1 MPSSPLSNKV
11 VVLFAIACGLSVAN
25 VYYAQPLLDAMAETF
40 AMDHATVGIIIA
52 LTQVG
57 YGVGLLLLVPLGDLL
72 NRRKLIV
79 SQLLLST
86 LAVLVVGLS
95 SNSFWLLAGMA
106 LTGLLAVVAQVLVA
120 LAAQLASPEQRG
132 QVVGWVTS
140 GIVVGLLLARS
151 VSGGMADL
159 AGWRSVYL
167 LSAGLTLVMAIL
179 LWRVLPSTEQ
189 PRVTGTYGALLRSVF
204 SLFKEEK
211 VLRDRAVLAMLI
223 FAAGTVLWTPLVLPL
238 SAPPLSLSHT
248 QIGLF
253 GLAGAAGALGAARAG
268 RLADK
273 GFAQWTSGTALL
285 LMLLSWVAIGYTQS
299 SLWALVLGVIV
310 FDLGLQAVHVT
321 SQSLIYAVR
330 PDAQSRLVAG
340 YMLFYSVGSA
350 LGSISATALY
360 AWGGWIGVCGLG
372 AAINLLALIYWL
384 TTLPP
389 RPVSVLAAGHALQ
402 HAVTADQPM
411 EQRRRQVQQHGQ
423 E

>member
-11 VVLFAIACGLSVAN
+11 VVLFAIVCGLSVAN

-40 AMDHATVGIIIA
+40 AMDYATVGIIIA

-120 LAAQLASPEQRG
+120 LAAHLASPEQRG
-132 QVVGWVTS
+132 QVVGLVTS
-140 GIVVGLLLARS
+140 GIVVGLLLART
-151 VSGGMADL
+151 VSGAMADL

-189 PRVTGTYGALLRSVF
+189 PRATGTYGALLRSVF

-285 LMLLSWVAIGYTQS
+285 LMLLSWIAIGFTQS

-360 AWGGWIGVCGLG
+360 ARAGWIGVCGLG

-411 EQRRRQVQQHGQ
+411 EQRRRQVQQHRQ

>member
-1 MPSSPLSNKV
+1 MPSSPLSGAV
-11 VVLFAIACGLSVAN
+11 VLLFAIACGLSVAN

-40 AMDHATVGIIIA
+40 AMDHTTVGIIIA

-79 SQLLLST
+79 TQLLLST
-86 LAVLVVGLS
+86 LAVLVVALS
-95 SNSFWLLAGMA
+95 CNSFWLLAGMV
-106 LTGLLAVVAQVLVA
+106 LTGLLAVIAQVLVA
-120 LAAQLASPEQRG
+120 FAAHLASPEQRG
-132 QVVGWVTS
+132 HVVGLVTS

-151 VSGGMADL
+151 VSGAMADL
-159 AGWRSVYL
+159 AGWRSVYM
-167 LSAGLTLVMAIL
+167 LSAGLTLLMAIL
-179 LWRVLPSTEQ
+179 LWRVLPGTEQ
-189 PRVTGTYGALLRSVF
+189 PQATGTYGALIRSVF

-223 FAAGTVLWTPLVLPL
+223 FAAGTVLWTPMVLPL

-248 QIGLF
+248 QVGLF
-253 GLAGAAGALGAARAG
+253 GLAGAAGALGAAHAG

-273 GFAQWTSGTALL
+273 GFAQWVSGTALL
-285 LMLLSWVAIGYTQS
+285 LMLLSWVAIGFTQS
-299 SLWALVLGVIV
+299 SLWALSLGVIV

-340 YMLFYSVGSA
+340 YMVFYSVGSA
-350 LGSISATALY
+350 VGSVSATAMY
-360 AWGGWIGVCGLG
+360 AWAGWIGVCGLG
-372 AAINLLALIYWL
+372 AAMNLLALIYWL

-389 RPVSVLAAGHALQ
+389 KPVSVFAAGHALK
-402 HAVTADQPM
+402 HAVTANQPM
-411 EQRRRQVQQHGQ
+411 EQRRRQVQQHG
-423 E
+423 EE